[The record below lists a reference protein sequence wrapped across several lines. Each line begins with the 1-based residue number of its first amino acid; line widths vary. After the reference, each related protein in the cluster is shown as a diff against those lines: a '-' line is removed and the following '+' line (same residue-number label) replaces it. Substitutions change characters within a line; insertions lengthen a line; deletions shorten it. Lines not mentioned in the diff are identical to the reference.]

1 MDTQEYLEYPEE
13 QESKSLREYFSIL
26 NRHKGKMLATGLSIL
41 LTSLCIAYFWPPT
54 YTSTATI
61 LIEQPIITNELVDT
75 TIINYADQ
83 QVQRIQQRVLSRPN
97 LRRIIAKFKLY
108 EEQLKHENW
117 STVLKDMNEAIA
129 VAMVSAD
136 VVDPRSGRPT
146 KVTIAF
152 QVGFDHKSP
161 SISQRVANELVSL
174 FLQENMKERTES
186 AVEASNFFSREADK
200 LSKRMEELDNK
211 LFTLKKERGGSLPE
225 FQQDNIRVLE
235 RAYQRL
241 EDIDNQY
248 NKAFE
253 SKIFLQSQLAVI
265 DPYSSSANDVV
276 LDDKTRLKI
285 LRVEHSN
292 LLSRYSP
299 THPDV
304 IKIKT
309 EIKAL
314 SGEGNSTDNR
324 QALTSTLK
332 EKKTALKKLKESYS
346 AQHPDVIGLTK
357 EIQNLQTQVA
367 SLPSELSISGS
378 NFDATSPA
386 YLQAQA
392 QIKSIELEILGLD
405 KARKVQNKRITDY
418 EQRISMSPDVERK
431 YTELMRSYSATKV
444 RYEQIL
450 SKQSNVNLTESIE
463 KSRKGERYLM
473 TEPPE
478 LPENPT
484 KPNRVVIIGLGFL
497 LSAVGALLAAAL
509 AESLDQGIYGTRQLA
524 AINGE
529 TPLSA
534 IPYMQTT
541 QEYITQQQFKRRILL
556 TLLFL
561 VVTAIILGYFLYL
574 NGLPDWL
581 SKPGT

>member
-13 QESKSLREYFSIL
+13 LESKSLREYFSIL
-26 NRHKGKMLATGLSIL
+26 KRHKGKMLSTGLSIL
-41 LTSLCIAYFWPPT
+41 LTSLCIAFLWPPT

-75 TIINYADQ
+75 TIVNYADQ

-97 LRRIIAKFKLY
+97 LRRIIRKFNLY
-108 EEQLKHENW
+108 EEGLKRETW
-117 STVLKDMNEAIA
+117 STVLADMNDSIA
-129 VAMVSAD
+129 VDMVSAD

-200 LSKRMEELDNK
+200 LSKRMEELDTK

-225 FQQDNIRVLE
+225 FQQDNIRILE

-241 EDIDNQY
+241 EDIGNQY

-253 SKIFLQSQLAVI
+253 SKIFLQSQLTAI
-265 DPYSSSANDVV
+265 SPYSSTSGDVI
-276 LDDKTRLKI
+276 LDDKTRLKM
-285 LRVEHSN
+285 LQVEHSN
-292 LLSRYSP
+292 LLSRYSA

-304 IKIKT
+304 IKVKT
-309 EIKAL
+309 EINAL
-314 SGEGNSTDNR
+314 SGQGNSSDNR
-324 QALTSTLK
+324 QALMS
-332 EKKTALKKLKESYS
+332 ALKDKKAELVKLKESYS

-367 SLPSELSISGS
+367 SLPSEPS
-378 NFDATSPA
+378 NVGNNLDADSPA
-386 YLQAQA
+386 YMQTQA
-392 QIKSIELEILGLD
+392 QIKSIELELLGLE
-405 KARKVQNKRITDY
+405 KSRKVQNKRIAEY
-418 EQRISMSPDVERK
+418 EQRISMSPDVERQ
-431 YTELMRSYSATKV
+431 YTELMRKYATTKI
-444 RYEQIL
+444 RYEKIL
-450 SKQSNVNLTESIE
+450 SKQANVNLTESIE

-478 LPENPT
+478 LPETPT
-484 KPNRVVIIGLGFL
+484 KPNRIMIISLGLL
-497 LSAVGALLAAAL
+497 LSAVAAIAATAL
-509 AESLDQGIYGTRQLA
+509 AESLDQGIYGARQLA
-524 AINGE
+524 TVSGE
-529 TPLSA
+529 TPLSVV
-534 IPYMQTT
+534 PYMQTT
-541 QEYITQQQFKRRILL
+541 QERLAQQIFKRRILL
-556 TLLFL
+556 ILLFL
-561 VVTAIILGYFLYL
+561 IVTAVLLGYFLYV

-581 SKPGT
+581 SEPST